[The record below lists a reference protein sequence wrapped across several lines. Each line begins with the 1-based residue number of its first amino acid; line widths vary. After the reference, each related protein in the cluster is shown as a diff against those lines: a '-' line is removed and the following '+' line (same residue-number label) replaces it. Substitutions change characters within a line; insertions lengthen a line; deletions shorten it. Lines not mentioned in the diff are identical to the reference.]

1 LSKITR
7 KTSHRPS
14 VIRIQGARTH
24 NLQDISVAIPLASL
38 TVITGVSGSGK
49 SSLAFDT
56 LYAEGQRRY
65 AESLSTYA
73 RQFLERLDRP
83 DVDSI
88 EPVPPAIALEQKN
101 GVRNARSTVGTQ
113 TEIHDSL
120 RLLFAHGGTTFCP
133 DCGEA
138 AVPGGVDRAVEEL
151 CAAEDGARATLVAP
165 VAWRDAAASR
175 SPAKT
180 RARKRRPEQEASRLA
195 ELRRAGFFRAVSPE
209 GETVEI
215 GDSVESLLDPEGRL
229 AIVVGRFVVS
239 AAARP
244 EIASAVETAFAL
256 SGSLQARMDGRVRT
270 FRRGLHCP
278 RCGREF
284 RDPTPSLFAF
294 NSPLGACEACQ
305 GFGRVIGVDLDKVIP
320 DRERTLSERPVAPWN
335 TPAYESAYRD
345 LFRACRRYSVR
356 TDVPIDRLSA
366 HERDVLIDGRG
377 DFYGVRGFFDWLE
390 TKRYKIHVRVL
401 LARYRAY
408 TLCESCRGARLTPAA
423 LGVRFRG
430 KTITEL
436 SDLSLSELQRFLETL
451 SLTPAEA
458 ERLAS
463 VMAELSARVRYMNDV
478 GLDYLTLSRPAR
490 TLSGGEA
497 QRIGLA
503 SALGGSLTGTLYVLD
518 EPTIGLHAADTRRLL
533 SILRRLADRGNTVV
547 VVEHDPEAIESADH
561 VIDLGP
567 GAGSL
572 GGRLLFEGTPRALA
586 RVKDSATGELLR
598 RRQGKPEAATEE
610 AEDPGAP
617 AASRRGGVVP
627 ARRASMVVPARRAS
641 MVVPFRPRTEGAV
654 TIVGARQNNLQNL
667 TVRIP
672 LGRLI
677 SVAGVSGSGKST
689 LVRDILHHAYARRV
703 KGATQFDV
711 GAHDRIDGLEAI
723 SDILFVDQAP
733 LGRSARSNP
742 VTYTKA
748 WDEIRQLFAKSSRA
762 TARGI
767 TARDFSFNS
776 VGGRCEACRGTG
788 WQTIDMQFLA
798 DVTVRCDVCDGR
810 RFQPRVL
817 GVRLRGKNIDDI
829 LDLTIDDAAAF
840 FATEERIV
848 RKLEPL
854 REVGLG
860 YMRLG
865 QPTAT
870 LSGGEAQRLR
880 LAAFLGIRTASS
892 RGALFLFDEP
902 TTGLHAK
909 DVDRLLGTLRRLI
922 ARGHS
927 VLAIEHHLGFL
938 DASDWILELG
948 PGGGSAGG
956 RLVAEGTPADLAANP
971 KSLTGRF
978 LAELRAPE
986 SAGTPAGA
994 PGRIDESSD
1003 RRR

>member
-1 LSKITR
+1 MRGLKR
-7 KTSHRPS
+7 APQEGRPS
-14 VIRIQGARTH
+14 PIRIRGARTH
-24 NLQDISVAIPLASL
+24 NLQNVSVDIPIGRL

-83 DVDSI
+83 DADSI

-113 TEIHDSL
+113 TEIHDAL

-133 DCGEA
+133 DCGAA

-151 CAAEDGARATLVAP
+151 CATESGARAVLVAP
-165 VAWRDAAASR
+165 VAWREAASA
-175 SPAKT
+175 SGK
-180 RARKRRPEQEASRLA
+180 ARRRGKSDGARIA
-195 ELRRAGFFRAVSPE
+195 EYRRAGFFRAVSQE

-215 GDSVESLLDPEGRL
+215 GDEVSALLDAEGRL
-229 AIVVGRFVVS
+229 PIVVGRFVVNET
-239 AAARP
+239 ARP
-244 EIASAVETAFAL
+244 EIAAAAETAFAL
-256 SGSLQARMDGRVRT
+256 AGTLEARIDARVRV

-278 RCGREF
+278 TCGREF
-284 RDPTPSLFAF
+284 RDPTPPMFAF
-294 NSPLGACEACQ
+294 NSPLGACPACQ
-305 GFGRVIGVDLDKVIP
+305 GFGRVIGVDLEKAIP
-320 DRERTLSERPVAPWN
+320 DRRLTLSERPVAPWN
-335 TPAYESAYRD
+335 TPAYESAYDD

-356 TDVPIDRLSA
+356 TDVPVSRLSA
-366 HERDVLIDGRG
+366 HEREILIDGRG

-390 TKRYKIHVRVL
+390 TRRYKIHVRVL

-408 TLCESCRGARLTPAA
+408 TPCAACGGARLAPPARW
-423 LGVRFRG
+423 VRFRG
-430 KTITEL
+430 RTLAEL
-436 SDLSLSELQRFLETL
+436 ADLALRDLQRFLATL
-451 SLTPAEA
+451 EPSPSE
-458 ERLAS
+458 EKRLGS
-463 VMAELSARVRYMNDV
+463 ILAELSSRVRYMNDV
-478 GLDYLTLSRPAR
+478 GLGYLTLSRAAR

-503 SALGGSLTGTLYVLD
+503 AALGGALTGTLYVLD
-518 EPTIGLHAADTRRLL
+518 EPTIGLHAVDTRRLL
-533 SILRRLADRGNTVV
+533 AILRRLADRGNTVV
-547 VVEHDPEAIESADH
+547 VVEHDPEAIEAADH
-561 VIDLGP
+561 LIDLGP

-586 RVKDSATGELLR
+586 RVKGSATGELLR
-598 RRQGKPEAATEE
+598 RRQGAGGRRMAAEASESAT
-610 AEDPGAP
+610 
-617 AASRRGGVVP
+617 R
-627 ARRASMVVPARRAS
+627 ARR
-641 MVVPFRPRTEGAV
+641 VVPFRRAEGAI

-672 LGRLI
+672 LGRLV

-689 LVRDILHHAYARRV
+689 LVRDVLHNAYARRV
-703 KGATQFDV
+703 KGASQFDV
-711 GAHDRIDGLEAI
+711 GEHDRIDGLASI
-723 SDILFVDQAP
+723 SDLLLVDQSP

-748 WDEIRQLFAKSSRA
+748 WDEIRQAFARSARA
-762 TARGI
+762 VSRGI

-776 VGGRCEACRGTG
+776 TGGRCEACRGTG

-810 RFQPRVL
+810 RFQGRVL
-817 GVRLRGKNIDDI
+817 AARLRGRNIDDV
-829 LDLTIDDAAAF
+829 LEMTIDDAAVF
-840 FATEERIV
+840 FAPEEKIV
-848 RKLEPL
+848 RRLEPL
-854 REVGLG
+854 REAGLS

-870 LSGGEAQRLR
+870 LSGGEAQRLK
-880 LAAFLGIRTASS
+880 LAAFLRIQPAAS

-909 DVDRLLGTLRRLI
+909 DVGRLVATLRRLI

-927 VLAIEHHLGFL
+927 VLAVEHHLGFL
-938 DASDWILELG
+938 EASDWIVELG
-948 PGGGSAGG
+948 PGGGDEGG
-956 RLVAEGTPADLAANP
+956 RILAEGSPAEIRRNA

-978 LAELRAPE
+978 LGDA
-986 SAGTPAGA
+986 PAGGDAA
-994 PGRIDESSD
+994 PTPYNATEIP
-1003 RRR
+1003 

>member
-1 LSKITR
+1 LSK
-7 KTSHRPS
+7 TSQKGRASH
-14 VIRIQGARTH
+14 IRILGARTH
-24 NLQDISVAIPLASL
+24 NLQDISVEIPLARL

-120 RLLFAHGGTTFCP
+120 RLLFAHGGTTACP
-133 DCGEA
+133 DCGET

-151 CAAEDGARATLVAP
+151 CAAEEGSRATLVAP
-165 VAWRDAAASR
+165 VAWRDAAGEGAAR
-175 SPAKT
+175 G
-180 RARKRRPEQEASRLA
+180 RARRRGPRQDGARLS
-195 ELRRAGFFRAVSPE
+195 ELKRAGFFRAVSPQ

-215 GDSVESLLDPEGRL
+215 GDSVEPLLDAGGRL

-239 AAARP
+239 QAARP

-256 SGSLQARMDGRVRT
+256 AGSLEARMEGRVRT

-294 NSPLGACEACQ
+294 NSPLGACTACQ
-305 GFGRVIGVDLDKVIP
+305 GFGRVIGVDLEKAIP
-320 DRERTLSERPVAPWN
+320 DRSRTLAERPVAPWN

-356 TDVPIDRLSA
+356 TDVPISRLSA
-366 HERDVLIDGRG
+366 HEREVLIEGRG
-377 DFYGVRGFFDWLE
+377 EFYGVRGFFDWLE

-408 TLCESCRGARLTPAA
+408 TLCASCRGARLTPAA
-423 LGVRFRG
+423 LWVRFRG

-436 SDLSLSELQRFLETL
+436 ADLPLSELQRFLESLAL
-451 SLTPAEA
+451 SAGEE
-458 ERLAS
+458 ERLSS
-463 VMAELSARVRYMNDV
+463 VLAELSSRVRYMNDV

-518 EPTIGLHAADTRRLL
+518 EPTIGLHASDTRRLL

-567 GAGSL
+567 GAGSR

-598 RRQGKPEAATEE
+598 RR
-610 AEDPGAP
+610 
-617 AASRRGGVVP
+617 
-627 ARRASMVVPARRAS
+627 ARRALPGGGPAAAAEPSKSAAPTRRTER
-641 MVVPFRPRTEGAV
+641 VIPFRPRTEGAI

-672 LGRLI
+672 LGRLV

-689 LVRDILHHAYARRV
+689 LVRDILHHSYARRV
-703 KGATQFDV
+703 KGATQYDV
-711 GAHDRIDGLEAI
+711 GAHDRIDGLESIA
-723 SDILFVDQAP
+723 DLLFVDQSP

-762 TARGI
+762 ASRGI

-810 RFQPRVL
+810 RFQARVL
-817 GVRLRGKNIDDI
+817 AVRVRGQNIDDV
-829 LDLTIDDAAAF
+829 LDMTVDDATAF
-840 FATEERIV
+840 FASEEKIV

-854 REVGLG
+854 REAGLG

-880 LAAFLGIRTASS
+880 LAAFLGIRPASS
-892 RGALFLFDEP
+892 RGTLFLFDEP
-902 TTGLHAK
+902 TTGLHAR
-909 DVDRLLGTLRRLI
+909 DVDHLLATLRRLLS
-922 ARGHS
+922 RGHS
-927 VLAIEHHLGFL
+927 ILAVEHHLGFL
-938 DASDWILELG
+938 EASDWILELG
-948 PGGGSAGG
+948 PGGGGAGG
-956 RLVAEGTPADLAANP
+956 RLVAEGTPSDLARNP
-971 KSLTGRF
+971 RSLTGRF
-978 LAELRAPE
+978 LADPRALDPS
-986 SAGTPAGA
+986 SAPANA
-994 PGRIDESSD
+994 RQRLDEPSD
-1003 RRR
+1003 RRG